1 MVHLEHGDS
10 FFAGGNGGNSSA
22 TQAIV
27 VSPIAADTDAGKVN
41 YTLSG
46 DLGGFVDQD
55 DQAQLTATFEDG
67 NGDSIGSA
75 VIGPVT
81 AAERG
86 FSTGFLHRDAIGVCP
101 AGTRFISF
109 ELTTTVSGG
118 SYNDGYADNLSL
130 ILTPP
135 PTLANISTRLSV
147 QTGDNVL
154 IAGFIV
160 TGTEAKKVI
169 IRGLGPSLPMGG
181 LLADPSLELYDGA
194 GALLESNDNWTDSP
208 NKQAIL
214 DTAIPPANDLESA
227 IVRTLP
233 ANSAAYTAILR
244 GVNNGT
250 GIGIVEAYDLDNNV
264 ASKLANISTR
274 GLVQTGDNVLIAG
287 TIVIGQTTQNVL
299 VRCDRPFVASDGQ
312 VSRSDAGVT
321 RQNGVLLESNDNWV
335 DSPNKQAIIDT
346 AVQSQ
351 RIARNR
357 QSLGDYYPEI
367 IPRSCEA

>member
-1 MVHLEHGDS
+1 MCVPRGSACDIGAYEGSRPYYTYNRNLIFNGDAEGAAGSPVGAFVGVPYWTTGSGQFTAVPYNSPGGFPNLATDMVPLEHGDT

-46 DLGGFVDQD
+46 DLGGFGDQD
-55 DQAQLTATFEDG
+55 DPAQLTATFEDG

-86 FSTGFLHRDAIGVCP
+86 FSTGFLHRTAVGRP
-101 AGTRFISF
+101 AGWNSIYQL
-109 ELTTTVSGG
+109 ELATPWPAGRITMATP
-118 SYNDGYADNLSL
+118 DNLSL

-169 IRGLGPSLPMGG
+169 IRGLGPSLPLGG

-194 GALLESNDNWTDSP
+194 GTLLESNDNWTDSP

-214 DTAIPPANDLESA
+214 DTAIPPTNDLESA

-233 ANSAAYTAILR
+233 PTAPR
-244 GVNNGT
+244 T
-250 GIGIVEAYDLDNNV
+250 
-264 ASKLANISTR
+264 
-274 GLVQTGDNVLIAG
+274 
-287 TIVIGQTTQNVL
+287 
-299 VRCDRPFVASDGQ
+299 P
-312 VSRSDAGVT
+312 
-321 RQNGVLLESNDNWV
+321 
-335 DSPNKQAIIDT
+335 
-346 AVQSQ
+346 QSC
-351 RIARNR
+351 A
-357 QSLGDYYPEI
+357 E
-367 IPRSCEA
+367 